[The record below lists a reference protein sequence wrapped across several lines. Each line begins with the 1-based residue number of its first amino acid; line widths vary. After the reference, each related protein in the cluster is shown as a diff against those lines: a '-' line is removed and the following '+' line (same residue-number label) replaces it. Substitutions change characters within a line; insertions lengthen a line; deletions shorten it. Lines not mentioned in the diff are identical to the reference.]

1 MDWRGLVW
9 GVLRAFN
16 LAKEIDVGMCSAVMD
31 YLPRSASTLT
41 SLSIRWKSNLFW
53 SQPLQYLS
61 VVLRPIHL
69 LGTC

>member
-1 MDWRGLVW
+1 VGRASGLQF
-9 GVLRAFN
+9 GQGDRCG
-16 LAKEIDVGMCSAVMD
+16 DVFSGHGLSATE
-31 YLPRSASTLT
+31 RSDPDEPQHQVE
-41 SLSIRWKSNLFW
+41 SNLFW